1 MAGEARGNKPR
12 GGGAPRRKGGSPLV
26 TGVVIGVLVGLAV
39 ALGLA
44 LYLSKGPSPFTVRK
58 APDAAKPAGGESD
71 WSPGKADAPGGTA
84 GAPGGK
90 GDATASSRAS
100 PAPGDEKD
108 SLQFHEIL
116 RGPKDGRDGGR
127 EVKPGPVPAPPV
139 EDVFFLQVAS
149 LSSAAD
155 ADTLKVQLTLS
166 GFEPRIQSVQ
176 LDGGKVVHRVRLGPF
191 ASVKDAENALVD
203 VKRKNQIEGRIVK
216 EKQPAPRPEGAP

>member
-1 MAGEARGNKPR
+1 MARQGRGNTSRGGPAPR
-12 GGGAPRRKGGSPLV
+12 GKGGSPLV
-26 TGVVIGVLVGLAV
+26 TGIVIGVLVGLAA
-39 ALGLA
+39 ALGVA
-44 LYLSKGPSPFTVRK
+44 LYLAKGQSPFTERK
-58 APDAAKPAGGESD
+58 AAEPAKPAPPPAAKVE
-71 WSPGKADAPGGTA
+71 P
-84 GAPGGK
+84 
-90 GDATASSRAS
+90 
-100 PAPGDEKD
+100 PAPAKPAPKDEKD

-127 EVKPGPVPAPPV
+127 EVKPGPVPAPPTEEV
-139 EDVFFLQVAS
+139 YFLQVAS

-203 VKRKNQIEGRIVK
+203 VKRKNQIEGRVVK